1 MGSLNWE
8 RWKNVKIVGILQY
21 ALNTALVLL
30 AIALCILLAKEIIYI
45 MSVSILTPETKLQ
58 DQFLERILM
67 FFLYFEFIALI
78 VKYFKEEYH
87 FPIRY
92 FLYIGITAMIRLIIV
107 IHTNAMYTL
116 LFSLAVLA
124 LIISY
129 YIMNAT
135 SSKKEKHNIR

>member
-1 MGSLNWE
+1 MGSLHWKS
-8 RWKNVKIVGILQY
+8 WKNVKIVGILQY

-30 AIALCILLAKEIIYI
+30 AIALCILLVREIFYI
-45 MSVSILTPETKLQ
+45 MSVSILTPGIRVQ
-58 DQFLERILM
+58 YQFLERILM

-78 VKYFKEEYH
+78 VKYFQEEYH

-107 IHTNAMYTL
+107 KHENALYTL
-116 LFSLAVLA
+116 FFSTAVLM
-124 LIISY
+124 LIISF

-135 SSKKEKHNIR
+135 TAKKGKGLM